1 LNQHEQAGTMKDPA
15 DNHPTPDRLRAFDQG
30 RLGPT
35 EWTAVERHLL
45 KCAACGDQLQGLPDQ
60 RLVDL
65 LGEYDP
71 ERLCVATSAG
81 LATPPGPAALT
92 AAAEPDVPRELV
104 KHPRYHLHGWLASG
118 GMGMVFQA
126 EHRLMRRPVALKVI
140 HPHLLNRPAAVE
152 RFHREVRAAAS
163 LAHPNIVTA
172 LDAEQA
178 GGVHFLVMEY
188 VEGETLDRIVDRRGP
203 LPVGEACAY
212 LRQAALGLQHAHERG
227 MVHRDL
233 KPSNLIVTPAGQV
246 KILDFGLAQLAQEG
260 LAGSGLTPE
269 GAVVGTPGYLAP
281 EQARDPGAAD
291 IRADLYSLGCTLYH
305 LLAGRPPFLGGGPLQ
320 QLLAHQ
326 DRAPRPLSA
335 FRGDL
340 PDALVRIVDRLL
352 AKDPADRFPSPAQ
365 LAEALAPF
373 VTGETS
379 TRAPGRDGSGHRLL
393 VGTLTLGLLALVCG
407 ALLAWHLATGRNA
420 TPEGSSP
427 PFVLASPSEE
437 KAEAGWSARPSA
449 RDQAVAWLT
458 ENNGSGPDHP
468 VIADMAAL
476 MDRDVKDGRA
486 FLLRLGPALVRS
498 GKPTQLAGRHHNLY
512 AFTFTPEQTPDWVS
526 GKASDF
532 CVSTA
537 PRQEINPRPLVRL
550 SMPQI
555 DRADALDPV
564 ADVIGTVAYQKQGD
578 VAGTLTLRLTCIT
591 KQGTRTLFEAMPEL
605 KLEGEGR
612 IPFNLGSLYDPKEN
626 EPHPRGPVIFFLELG
641 RWPAPGSAAQMVLIS
656 NMVAAPVFFRPPAQ
670 PSPPPP

>member
-1 LNQHEQAGTMKDPA
+1 LNEHEQAGTMQDPA
-15 DNHPTPDRLRAFDQG
+15 DNHPSPDRLRAFDQG

-35 EWTAVERHLL
+35 EWAAVERHLL
-45 KCAACGDQLQGLPDQ
+45 NCAACGEQLQVLPDQ

-71 ERLCVATSAG
+71 ERLCAATPAG
-81 LATPPGPAALT
+81 LTTPPGPVAPPAT
-92 AAAEPDVPRELV
+92 AEPDVPRELV
-104 KHPRYHLHGWLASG
+104 EHPRYRLHGWLASG
-118 GMGMVFQA
+118 GMGMVFKA

-140 HPHLLNRPAAVE
+140 HPYLLNRPAAVE
-152 RFHREVRAAAS
+152 RFHREVRAAAC

-178 GGVHFLVMEY
+178 GAVHFLVMEY
-188 VEGETLDRIVDRRGP
+188 VEGETLDRVVDRRGP
-203 LPVGEACAY
+203 LPVAEACAY
-212 LRQAALGLQHAHERG
+212 LRQASLGLHHAHERG

-233 KPSNLIVTPAGQV
+233 KPSNLIVTAAGQV
-246 KILDFGLAQLAQEG
+246 KILDFGLAQFAQEG
-260 LAGSGLTPE
+260 LAGPGLTPE
-269 GAVVGTPGYLAP
+269 GVVVGTPGYLAP
-281 EQARDPGAAD
+281 EQARDPGTAD
-291 IRADLYSLGCTLYH
+291 VRADLYSLGCTLYH

-326 DRAPRPLSA
+326 DRTPRPLA
-335 FRGDL
+335 EFRGDL

-373 VTGETS
+373 ITGETPGRAP
-379 TRAPGRDGSGHRLL
+379 TRAGSGRRFLAW
-393 VGTLTLGLLALVCG
+393 TLGL
-407 ALLAWHLATGRNA
+407 ALLVLVGGGLLTWHLATARNP
-420 TPEGSSP
+420 TRQEP
-427 PFVLASPSEE
+427 SPSGVLPTPPEE
-437 KAEAGWSARPSA
+437 KAAAAWSDRPSA
-449 RDQAVAWLT
+449 RVQAVAWLR
-458 ENNGSGPDHP
+458 ENNDTGPDHP
-468 VIADMAAL
+468 VVADLAGL

-486 FLLRLGPALVRS
+486 FLIRLGPALVRS
-498 GKPTQLAGRHHNLY
+498 GKPTQLAGRHHDLY
-512 AFTFTPEQTPDWVS
+512 AFTFTPEQAADWVS
-526 GKASDF
+526 AKASDF

-537 PRQEINPRPLVRL
+537 PRQEINSHPLVRL

-564 ADVIGTVAYQKQGD
+564 ADITGTVAYQKQGD
-578 VAGTLTLRLTCIT
+578 VSGTLTLRLTCIT
-591 KQGTRTLFEAMPEL
+591 KRGTRTLFEAMPEL

-612 IPFNLGSLYDPKEN
+612 IPFNLGSLYDPKES
-626 EPHPRGPVIFFLELG
+626 EPIPRGPVIFFLELG

-656 NMVAAPVFFRPPAQ
+656 NMVAAPVYFRPPAQ